1 MHRSLSSDS
10 KLDILELRTNELHT
24 VSLLGNLTTKCA
36 RKCRNRN
43 DFEKANLYRRR
54 SSSQSTMSSCKSHL
68 IIEPHKVRSD
78 HRVCFQMVS
87 ERSES
92 LHSTM
97 RFSVSGEVNIPP
109 SQVPDMYISSQSKR
123 KRARKQCPLEKVR
136 LPLWKTIVDYLR
148 KLRCGTIDQDRSCLS
163 LSTATL
169 MTASASALIASDRY
183 IGNEYDCESFVSS
196 LSNSVPC
203 YGIHTPTPMFSGTQ
217 VHSGTTTV
225 SSIIPPPCL
234 LWTPKQ
240 NTHESLHRSSNAF
253 WHSFRPR
260 RPRRYCALC
269 LKRFGC
275 FRNRHSF
282 ACQLCDR
289 PVCKK
294 DFVATAQVCVYCFE
308 QTQLI
313 EEQHLELVEPP
324 RSAVACQHP
333 VVVKKHRRAKSRDR
347 VMPTNPSKW
356 GRSRG
361 ASDQY
366 FKYSV
371 ADRDTASESR
381 LSISEL
387 VREIDSVP
395 SKFELDDE
403 VSGSIP
409 GDEVSLVT
417 NFSRTRQVLD
427 SRVMDTGN
435 ISFDVTESV
444 SVFDHNRWS
453 LVSLISHPIIMDA
466 IRQEIGSDV
475 NPTVDPL
482 DVFFALSLDE
492 SDVMSVLPNA
502 FSGDEDHSED
512 STPFHLSRFRSISC
526 KDLTQENEDWSM
538 VLEKDAMSQSLL
550 SKFML
555 RESFSDAWRKCIHAE

>member
-10 KLDILELRTNELHT
+10 KLDILELRTNELHAE
-24 VSLLGNLTTKCA
+24 SLLGNSTTKCA
-36 RKCRNRN
+36 QKCRNRN
-43 DFEKANLYRRR
+43 DSEKVNVCRRR
-54 SSSQSTMSSCKSHL
+54 SSSQSTMSSCKPHL

-92 LHSTM
+92 LHSTK
-97 RFSVSGEVNIPP
+97 RLEENIPP
-109 SQVPDMYISSQSKR
+109 SQDPDMYISSQSKH

-136 LPLWKTIVDYLR
+136 LPLWKSIIDYLR

-225 SSIIPPPCL
+225 SSIIPPPCS
-234 LWTPKQ
+234 LWIPKQ
-240 NTHESLHRSSNAF
+240 DTHEPLHRTSTAF
-253 WHSFRPR
+253 WRSFRPR

-294 DFVATAQVCVYCFE
+294 DFVATTQVCVCCFE
-308 QTQLI
+308 QTHLM

-324 RSAVACQHP
+324 SSAVACQNP
-333 VVVKKHRRAKSRDR
+333 VPVKTHRRAKSRDR
-347 VMPTNPSKW
+347 LMPTNPSKW

-366 FKYSV
+366 FKYSL

-395 SKFELDDE
+395 SLPSKFELDDE
-403 VSGSIP
+403 VSGSISV
-409 GDEVSLVT
+409 DEVSLVT
-417 NFSRTRQVLD
+417 NFVRTRPVLD
-427 SRVMDTGN
+427 SREMDTGN
-435 ISFDVTESV
+435 ISFDVAESV

-466 IRQEIGSDV
+466 IRQETGSDV
-475 NPTVDPL
+475 TPTVDPL

-492 SDVMSVLPNA
+492 SEVTSMLPNA
-502 FSGDEDHSED
+502 SSGGEDHCED
-512 STPFHLSRFRSISC
+512 STPFHLSQFQSISC
-526 KDLTQENEDWSM
+526 KDLTQEIEGWSM